1 MLDPKLLRNDLDLV
15 VTQLARKGVEFD
27 VSAYQALEAK
37 RKSLQLETE
46 SLQNQR
52 SWTAYAAMPSA
63 ARLALALC
71 GACVMAMVNRG
82 LFIVI

>member
-27 VSAYQALEAK
+27 ASAYQALEAK

-52 SWTAYAAMPSA
+52 KGRIKVSRS
-63 ARLALALC
+63 
-71 GACVMAMVNRG
+71 VDERG
-82 LFIVI
+82 SKRGS